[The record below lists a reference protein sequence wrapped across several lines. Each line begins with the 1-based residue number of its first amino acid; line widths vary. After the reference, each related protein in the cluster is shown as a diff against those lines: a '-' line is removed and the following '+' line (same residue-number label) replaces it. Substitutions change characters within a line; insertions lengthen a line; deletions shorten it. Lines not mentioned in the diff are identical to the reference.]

1 MSDPLA
7 LIRPYVQAITHSLPK
22 VISGPVSEL
31 ITAECYGRLVEDFD
45 PLGSPLC
52 VQLAVSKAVG
62 VGIIAASTVVKV
74 PQMLKL
80 VAAGSAEGVSFL
92 SYLMETTAYLI
103 TLAYSF
109 RSGFPFSTYGETV
122 CIVVQNIIISV
133 LVLHFAAA
141 SSSSSSR
148 SSSSSSS
155 AAAPLWPAAVFVAA
169 VAAAAYALFTE
180 AVVSTSLLR
189 NFQLFVTIPLGLLS
203 KIPQI
208 IAVHKQKST
217 GQLSA
222 FAVFNYLAGSLARV
236 GTTLAEVN
244 DPLILASFLGGT
256 VLNLVL
262 AGQMVAFWNNNDK
275 SKNNNNNNNNT
286 SAAGGKASKGKKRA

>member
-1 MSDPLA
+1 MSDPLTP
-7 LIRPYVQAITHSLPK
+7 IRPYVQAIAHSLPK
-22 VISGPVSEL
+22 FISGPVSEL

-52 VQLAVSKAVG
+52 VQLAASKAVG
-62 VGIIAASTVVKV
+62 VAIIAASTVVKV

-92 SYLMETTAYLI
+92 SYLLETTAYLI
-103 TLAYSF
+103 TLAYNF
-109 RSGFPFSTYGETV
+109 RSGFPFSTYGETA
-122 CIVVQNIIISV
+122 CIVVQNILISV
-133 LVLHFAAA
+133 LVLHFTSS

-148 SSSSSSS
+148 GVS
-155 AAAPLWPAAVFVAA
+155 LWPAAAFVAV
-169 VAAAAYALFTE
+169 VAAAAYALFTD
-180 AVVSTSLLR
+180 AIVSTSLLR

-208 IAVHKQKST
+208 VAVHKQKST

-244 DPLILASFLGGT
+244 DPLILASFIGGAA
-256 VLNLVL
+256 LNLVL
-262 AGQMVAFWNNNDK
+262 AAQMVAYWHNNNK
-275 SKNNNNNNNNT
+275 VVG
-286 SAAGGKASKGKKRA
+286 AGKKRA

>member
-141 SSSSSSR
+141 SSSSSSA
-148 SSSSSSS
+148 

-275 SKNNNNNNNNT
+275 SKNNNNNNSNNNNS